1 MPQFLA
7 NTTSDGS
14 ETLTVNELAEMVGTT
29 PKSIYKRAQNGTL
42 PFAVL
47 RLGRSIRF
55 SRRAVEAWL
64 EGEQSQADSEH
75 AND

>member
-1 MPQFLA
+1 MQRLTPSTKSGRA
-7 NTTSDGS
+7 
-14 ETLTVNELAEMVGTT
+14 EALTVNELAEMLGET

-42 PFAVL
+42 PFPVL

-64 EGEQSQADSEH
+64 EGEQSKSDTKRAE
-75 AND
+75 

>member
-1 MPQFLA
+1 MPQFLP
-7 NTTSDGS
+7 NTTSEGS
-14 ETLTVNELAEMVGTT
+14 ETMTVNELADLVGTT

-64 EGEQSQADSEH
+64 EGEQSQADAKRAE
-75 AND
+75 

>member
-1 MPQFLA
+1 MQRLPL
-7 NTTSDGS
+7 TTKS
-14 ETLTVNELAEMVGTT
+14 ERAEALTVNELAEMLGET

-42 PFAVL
+42 PFPVL

-64 EGEQSQADSEH
+64 EGEQSQAVAKRAE
-75 AND
+75 